1 MSCDAVR
8 SESAEPETAS
18 TFALVLVRRGC
29 FYRRINGDSP
39 LLDATS
45 AYFQHP
51 DDEQI
56 INHPFDGGDVCTVI
70 TLSPEIVPDE
80 ASEARA
86 GFARI
91 PTPRVVDALHR
102 QLLAACGFAIDDSE
116 LLDATFRL
124 ADQLLQGEAAGA
136 TTRSRASAASRRQRH
151 LADDAREILNRAP
164 ATALIALGRELAVSP
179 RHLSRLFHA
188 QTGMTLARYR
198 NELRTRT
205 ALEAVATGAPSLSRL
220 AAELGFADHA
230 HLTRTVHRLTG
241 QPPSVHRQINGRSE
255 FRVKRI
261 SHPSGQATKPES
273 PPVCSRKPRT
283 RAPSSRSRSTRGS
296 GRQQGCQTSKSSG

>member
-1 MSCDAVR
+1 VSCDAVR
-8 SESAEPETAS
+8 SESVEPETAS

-45 AYFQHP
+45 AFFQHP
-51 DDEQI
+51 DDEPI
-56 INHPFDGGDVCTVI
+56 FNHPCDGGDVCTVI
-70 TLSPEIVPDE
+70 SLSPEIVPDE

-86 GFARI
+86 GFAQI
-91 PTPRVVDALHR
+91 PTTRVVDALHR
-102 QLLAACGFAIDDSE
+102 QLLAACSRAIDETE

-124 ADQLLQGEAAGA
+124 ADQLLQKEAVGSIR
-136 TTRSRASAASRRQRH
+136 TRASVASGRQRR
-151 LADDAREILNRAP
+151 LVDDAREILNRAP
-164 ATALIALGRELAVSP
+164 ATTLIALGRELAVSP
-179 RHLSRLFHA
+179 RHLSRLFQA

-241 QPPSVHRQINGRSE
+241 QPPSAHRKSTTPGD
-255 FRVKRI
+255 
-261 SHPSGQATKPES
+261 
-273 PPVCSRKPRT
+273 
-283 RAPSSRSRSTRGS
+283 RSTVA
-296 GRQQGCQTSKSSG
+296 

>member
-1 MSCDAVR
+1 VLRRTVLHASPLVEVATVSCDAVR
-8 SESAEPETAS
+8 TESAEPETAS

-56 INHPFDGGDVCTVI
+56 INHPCDGGDVCTVI
-70 TLSPEIVPDE
+70 TFSPEIVPDE

-91 PTPRVVDALHR
+91 PTLRVVDALHR
-102 QLLAACGFAIDDSE
+102 QLLAACSRAIDDSE

-124 ADQLLQGEAAGA
+124 ADRLLQKDAVGA
-136 TTRSRASAASRRQRH
+136 TTRSRASAASRRQRR

-164 ATALIALGRELAVSP
+164 ATTLIALGRELAVSP

-188 QTGMTLARYR
+188 HTGITLARYR

-220 AAELGFADHA
+220 AVELGFADHA
-230 HLTRTVHRLTG
+230 HLSRTVHRLTG
-241 QPPSVHRQINGRSE
+241 QPPSVHA
-255 FRVKRI
+255 K
-261 SHPSGQATKPES
+261 
-273 PPVCSRKPRT
+273 
-283 RAPSSRSRSTRGS
+283 STTGL
-296 GRQQGCQTSKSSG
+296 SSG

>member
-1 MSCDAVR
+1 VLRRTVLQASPLVEVATVSCDAVR

-45 AYFQHP
+45 AFFQHP
-51 DDEQI
+51 DDEPI
-56 INHPFDGGDVCTVI
+56 FNHPCDGGDVCTVI
-70 TLSPEIVPDE
+70 SLSPEIVPDE
-80 ASEARA
+80 ASEAGA

-91 PTPRVVDALHR
+91 PMPRVVDALHR
-102 QLLAACGFAIDDSE
+102 QLLAACSSAIDETE

-124 ADQLLQGEAAGA
+124 ADQLLKKEAVDSTIRTRA
-136 TTRSRASAASRRQRH
+136 TVASRRQRR
-151 LADDAREILNRAP
+151 LVDDAREILNRAP
-164 ATALIALGRELAVSP
+164 ATTLIALGRELGVSP

-188 QTGMTLARYR
+188 YTGMTLARYR

-241 QPPSVHRQINGRSE
+241 QPPSAHRQIND
-255 FRVKRI
+255 
-261 SHPSGQATKPES
+261 
-273 PPVCSRKPRT
+273 SR
-283 RAPSSRSRSTRGS
+283 
-296 GRQQGCQTSKSSG
+296 